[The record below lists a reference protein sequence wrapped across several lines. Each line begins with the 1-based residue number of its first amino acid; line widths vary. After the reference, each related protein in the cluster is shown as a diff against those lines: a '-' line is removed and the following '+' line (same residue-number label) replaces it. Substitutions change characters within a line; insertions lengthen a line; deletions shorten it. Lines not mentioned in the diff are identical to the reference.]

1 MKEQLYTI
9 PLMDAFRAEDECPF
23 CYIERDV
30 EQNALD
36 FVLGRDASYMQD
48 HVRAET
54 DRVGFCRKHYEKMF
68 AYGETL
74 ANALILETR
83 IKYLMKEMKAE
94 MNKYHTS
101 SKIGLKDKLFKDSDS
116 ARDSNNVSRWV
127 HEKEESCFICNHIK
141 RNYDRYVATFFY
153 LYKKQ
158 EKEFIDLVKN
168 GKGMCLHHL
177 ADILDAAPL
186 YLNKKEEEEL
196 RAILFPQTIANME
209 RVLEDVEWLQKKFDY
224 LYKDADWKNSRD
236 AVQRGMQKITGGHPA
251 DPPYRPR

>member
-48 HVRAET
+48 HVRMET
-54 DRVGFCRKHYEKMF
+54 DRIGFCRKHYEKMF
-68 AYGETL
+68 NYGETL

-83 IKYLMKEMKAE
+83 IKYLMKEMKSE
-94 MNKYHTS
+94 MKKCSVS
-101 SKIGLKDKLFKDSDS
+101 SKISLKDKMLKDPSS
-116 ARDSNNVSRWV
+116 MRDNNNVSRWV
-127 HEKEESCFICNHIK
+127 HEKEESCYICDHIK

-153 LYKKQ
+153 LYKKK
-158 EKEFIDLVKN
+158 ESEFIDLVKN

-196 RAILFPQTIANME
+196 RNILFPQTIANME

-224 LYKDADWKNSRD
+224 RYKDAEWKNSRD
-236 AVQRGMQKITGGHPA
+236 AVQRAMQKITGGHPA